1 MSAVAR
7 RFHEHGL
14 GSRTGL
20 RIGAVARDEH
30 GAEDLDAFFAES
42 KRVLDGLDDLHGEFS
57 VEDAGPVAAG
67 DEAAAAAVDAPP
79 PPPPSAPA
87 SSAAS
92 PAASPSPARP
102 HARPVRVSDFPR
114 APDLSLWDST
124 VDISREKTFDLTAGD
139 QPSDVGAW
147 ADATVR
153 ASPAPDHSLVRPLR
167 PTSRSPTPLSDSV
180 HLSRVDDTL
189 PVPDSDVP
197 SFLRPDASTSRV
209 DLSQLM
215 YGDAE
220 SWEESEVRDVSVPVA
235 PSPAPALSPA
245 PAPASLDAS
254 QDGGS
259 ELAFDPM
266 LEPDTHSLR
275 ATPEVEVMPVPKKRG
290 RGRPR
295 KSETLRAAAA
305 AAAAGIVVPRRGP
318 GRPPGR
324 QLAPQRIVEKVYD
337 PPAWQINEHG
347 LRRGRRHRIRP
358 LDWWRGERALY
369 GRDGMGAD
377 ADRPLMPFG
386 LVAPVLRE
394 VIRVPRAPGE
404 GTFSGMR
411 RAKTQPGTYAHPGRP
426 LGSRN
431 FASSQAEREAPA
443 RTPHP
448 EDGWDEATDP
458 VGRVYDT
465 EQGAEVPM
473 RIACPADAIR
483 PRPAFNQRFAYEKLF
498 GVGDF
503 MAAGVLVI
511 PVDGDKPTKPS
522 KDNSYA
528 FVVLE
533 GAVQVMVHRTSF
545 VIAPGGMFLVPKG
558 NMYNIRNV
566 AQREARIF
574 FAQARSVSAPLT
586 PVMHG
591 GRTVFSH
598 TEEGVERAPR
608 GRPRKN
614 VQAADEGEEEDAEEE
629 DEEEEEDEDFASGD
643 DDGDDS
649 ASSTYEGM

>member
-57 VEDAGPVAAG
+57 VEDADAEGG
-67 DEAAAAAVDAPP
+67 VDADAHADAHAS
-79 PPPPSAPA
+79 PSVPAPA
-87 SSAAS
+87 S
-92 PAASPSPARP
+92 PAHR

-147 ADATVR
+147 ADETVR
-153 ASPAPDHSLVRPLR
+153 VAEHSSERASATPDHSLVRPLR
-167 PTSRSPTPLSDSV
+167 PTSRSPTPLSDTV

-189 PVPDSDVP
+189 PVPDNDVP
-197 SFLRPDASTSRV
+197 SFLRPDASTSHV

-220 SWEESEVRDVSVPVA
+220 SWEESEVRDVDVPVP
-235 PSPAPALSPA
+235 PSPARALTPS

-275 ATPEVEVMPVPKKRG
+275 ATPEVEAMPVPKKRG

-377 ADRPLMPFG
+377 SDRPLMPFG

-431 FASSQAEREAPA
+431 FASQAEREVPA

-458 VGRVYDT
+458 IGRVYDA
-465 EQGAEVPM
+465 EQGTEVPM

-483 PRPAFNQRFAYEKLF
+483 PRPAFNQSFAYEKLF

-586 PVMHG
+586 PVVHD

-598 TEEGVERAPR
+598 TEAGVERAPR
-608 GRPRKN
+608 GRPRK
-614 VQAADEGEEEDAEEE
+614 VQAADEDEDEEE
-629 DEEEEEDEDFASGD
+629 DEEENFASES
-643 DDGDDS
+643 DS